1 MMVLLNLIHLNMQ
14 MKYIF
19 LFTIFII
26 VTPKWL
32 VAKTE
37 VLKIKEHAL
46 ELEAC
51 IEHIEH
57 WGLIY
62 MSTVD

>member
-14 MKYIF
+14 RKYIF
-19 LFTIFII
+19 LFTILMI
-26 VTPKWL
+26 VTLKWL

-57 WGLIY
+57 
-62 MSTVD
+62 

>member
-19 LFTIFII
+19 LFTIFMI

-32 VAKTE
+32 VVKTE

-57 WGLIY
+57 WSLRY
-62 MSTVD
+62 MSAVD